1 MIFRVIAGLA
11 AIAFFATIRRVRRRR
26 RDAAANA
33 STLTVRN
40 GYTGLENPHYR
51 VVIEVGGAPGS
62 ATFRW
67 SRDGERDT
75 AGRTNPVQT
84 ATWISLGDGI
94 DVQFEGQAFAAGDFW
109 MFPARSAADT
119 VTLKARRKGTP
130 SARGRAKRRR

>member
-51 VVIEVGGAPGS
+51 VVIEVGGAPGVS
-62 ATFRW
+62 TI
-67 SRDGERDT
+67 S
-75 AGRTNPVQT
+75 RTNRIPVLPT
-84 ATWISLGDGI
+84 SI
-94 DVQFEGQAFAAGDFW
+94 
-109 MFPARSAADT
+109 
-119 VTLKARRKGTP
+119 P
-130 SARGRAKRRR
+130 S